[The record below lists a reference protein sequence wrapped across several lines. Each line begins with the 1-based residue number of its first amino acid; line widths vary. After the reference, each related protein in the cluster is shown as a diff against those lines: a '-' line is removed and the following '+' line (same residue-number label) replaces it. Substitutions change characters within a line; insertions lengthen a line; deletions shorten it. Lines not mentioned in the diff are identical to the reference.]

1 MDQFEVKI
9 QNVHVCLENMERN
22 SRVGLMFESLG
33 INSINSIGV
42 SGSDGP
48 DVLDGIPLPA
58 RQHVEVTSCRIY
70 VCASTPPESF
80 QVPDDEHF
88 VMRGACPSCY
98 ATRVAGRRFIDWK
111 GLEIEIEMQEKLEI
125 MWRREQ
131 LTCCLHLFHEFLE
144 PTLPGTDD
152 EFFDCEGSESG
163 DQPPDLPQK
172 TTLSW
177 SGWLKAKW
185 AGNTE
190 ENLGS
195 ELPEGVSLEEKT
207 QLLADDCPSAC
218 EVTTVRDRF
227 QISVLLPEVSMLAID
242 SSLHFLWGSKLSL
255 EIHDLEQW
263 TLDVKIL
270 DLEIFE
276 EMDVKIGAERKS
288 VVLFKR
294 FKAGEK

>member
-1 MDQFEVKI
+1 MDVRPFSRKDSGLADGAPDNTSAAVAVPERNYWVRWKRQIMDQFEVKI

-80 QVPDDEHF
+80 QVPDDQHC

-152 EFFDCEGSESG
+152 EFFDCEGSESA
-163 DQPPDLPQK
+163 PPDLPQK

-177 SGWLKAKW
+177 SGLV
-185 AGNTE
+185 
-190 ENLGS
+190 
-195 ELPEGVSLEEKT
+195 EGQMGWKY
-207 QLLADDCPSAC
+207 
-218 EVTTVRDRF
+218 
-227 QISVLLPEVSMLAID
+227 
-242 SSLHFLWGSKLSL
+242 
-255 EIHDLEQW
+255 
-263 TLDVKIL
+263 
-270 DLEIFE
+270 
-276 EMDVKIGAERKS
+276 
-288 VVLFKR
+288 
-294 FKAGEK
+294 

>member
-1 MDQFEVKI
+1 MKI

-70 VCASTPPESF
+70 VCASTPPELF

-144 PTLPGTDD
+144 PTLDATDD
-152 EFFDCEGSESG
+152 EFFDCEGSESA
-163 DQPPDLPQK
+163 PPDLPK
-172 TTLSW
+172 TTTLSW
-177 SGWLKAKW
+177 SGWLRAKW

-207 QLLADDCPSAC
+207 QLLKDDVDESRGCCFSGAS
-218 EVTTVRDRF
+218 EVTMLDGF
-227 QISVLLPEVSMLAID
+227 QLSVLLPQVSMLAID

-255 EIHDLEQW
+255 EVHDLEQW

-276 EMDVKIGAERKS
+276 EMDVKIGAERTS
-288 VVLFKR
+288 VK
-294 FKAGEK
+294 